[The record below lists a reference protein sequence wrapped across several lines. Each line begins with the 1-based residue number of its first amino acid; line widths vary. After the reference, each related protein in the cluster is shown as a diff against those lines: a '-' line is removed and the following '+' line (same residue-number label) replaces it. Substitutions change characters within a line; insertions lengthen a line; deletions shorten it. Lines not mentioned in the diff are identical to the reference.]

1 MKIFVE
7 IARDENIVRGNV
19 GPLHFAL
26 EITVK
31 QLLRVVVHGEKK
43 YRLLGYLSGLFSITE
58 IIYII
63 SDRLLG
69 FYLYLLDNN
78 RVLVYRVC

>member
-1 MKIFVE
+1 M
-7 IARDENIVRGNV
+7 
-19 GPLHFAL
+19 
-26 EITVK
+26 
-31 QLLRVVVHGEKK
+31 EKN